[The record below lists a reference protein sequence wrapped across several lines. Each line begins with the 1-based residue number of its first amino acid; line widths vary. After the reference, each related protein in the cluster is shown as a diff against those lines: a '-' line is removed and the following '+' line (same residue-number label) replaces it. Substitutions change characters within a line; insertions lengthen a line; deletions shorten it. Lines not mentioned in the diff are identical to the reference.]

1 MKGKDGWPRNATT
14 NRCWGKIRE
23 ETLFRITRVIVRSI
37 GSEMNEIESE
47 EKEEE
52 KEEEEEKDGEKF
64 SIIVVCA
71 ASRIH

>member
-1 MKGKDGWPRNATT
+1 MATECNDLPLGKF
-14 NRCWGKIRE
+14 RE
-23 ETLFRITRVIVRSI
+23 ETLFRITRVIARSI

-47 EKEEE
+47 K
-52 KEEEEEKDGEKF
+52 EKDGEKF

>member
-1 MKGKDGWPRNATT
+1 MATECNDLPLGKF
-14 NRCWGKIRE
+14 RE
-23 ETLFRITRVIVRSI
+23 ETLFRITRVIARSI

-52 KEEEEEKDGEKF
+52 KEEKDREKF